1 MKRLLS
7 VDEFSGMKTWHDH
20 DPLTDET
27 TIAYESD
34 VEPLLEQN
42 KLLQNDDDYTKK
54 GMKDEFWHY
63 ASIPAGIVMDW
74 LINRGVD
81 VYNKEDT
88 KKVLQLLND
97 PEYRYLKTTTL
108 HHGVK

>member
-7 VDEFSGMKTWHDH
+7 VDDITGLETWHEH
-20 DPLTDET
+20 DPITDVT
-27 TIAYESD
+27 TIAYTSD
-34 VEPLLEQN
+34 AGPILELN
-42 KLLQNDDDYTKK
+42 KILANDPEYSKA
-54 GMKDEFWHY
+54 GMNADFWHY
-63 ASIPAGIVMDW
+63 AHFPAGVIMDW

-81 VYNKEDT
+81 VYNKEHT

-97 PEYRYLKTTTL
+97 PEYRYLKTTSL

>member
-7 VDEFSGMKTWHDH
+7 IDPISGLKTWHDH
-20 DPLTDET
+20 DQVTDVT
-27 TIAYESD
+27 TIGYTSD
-34 VEPLLEQN
+34 AGPLLEQN
-42 KLLQNDDDYTKK
+42 KVLQNSDDYTKK
-54 GMKDEFWHY
+54 GIKQEFWHY

-81 VYNKEDT
+81 VYNKEHT